1 MDERTL
7 ICEIIAEVK
16 NNEQI
21 WEESV
26 KIRSLVKGKLLEI
39 NENII
44 KDPNLLI
51 KKVILIKILLIS
63 GK

>member
-51 KKVILIKILLIS
+51 KKVILI
-63 GK
+63 